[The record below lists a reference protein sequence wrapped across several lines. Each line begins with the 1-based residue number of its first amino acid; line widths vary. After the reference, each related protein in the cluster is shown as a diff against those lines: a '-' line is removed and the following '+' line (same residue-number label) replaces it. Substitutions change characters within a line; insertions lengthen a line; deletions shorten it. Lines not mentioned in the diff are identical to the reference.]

1 MSNEVLEV
9 LIWMFL
15 GLSVFI
21 TWLAWKK
28 QRSIM
33 DNTKMIIRDDTI
45 LIDFRLVFKA
55 IREEK
60 GNWEKVEKELRA
72 YLDSVKD

>member
-1 MSNEVLEV
+1 
-9 LIWMFL
+9 
-15 GLSVFI
+15 
-21 TWLAWKK
+21 
-28 QRSIM
+28 M

-60 GNWEKVEKELRA
+60 GNWEKVEKELQE

>member
-1 MSNEVLEV
+1 
-9 LIWMFL
+9 
-15 GLSVFI
+15 
-21 TWLAWKK
+21 
-28 QRSIM
+28 M

-60 GNWEKVEKELRA
+60 GDWKKVEKEL
-72 YLDSVKD
+72 YEYFESVKGE

>member
-1 MSNEVLEV
+1 
-9 LIWMFL
+9 
-15 GLSVFI
+15 
-21 TWLAWKK
+21 
-28 QRSIM
+28 M

-60 GNWEKVEKELRA
+60 GDWAKVEKELQA
-72 YLDSVKD
+72 YLDSVKE